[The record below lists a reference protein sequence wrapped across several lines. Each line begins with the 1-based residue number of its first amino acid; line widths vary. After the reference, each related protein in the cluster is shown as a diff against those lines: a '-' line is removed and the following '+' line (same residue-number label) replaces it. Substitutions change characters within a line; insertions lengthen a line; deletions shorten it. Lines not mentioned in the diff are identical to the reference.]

1 MSGSPYHMPT
11 RLEGQDGRPRC
22 VGVEIEMSGI
32 ELPAIAEEL
41 MAELGGDLE
50 EISEYEWRVSA
61 SALGDFKIDLDFEY
75 LQKLGRRGL
84 EEAPGAPRDVE
95 QIAADALQAV
105 MKNLIPCE
113 LISPPIPFEKLN
125 RLDGVVKRLR
135 KRGANGTR
143 QALFAAFGMHLNP
156 ELPDLEVETI
166 LAYLRAFICLRSWLE
181 EREQIVLSR
190 KFSLFIRNYPS
201 EYEDLV
207 LAEDYTPSL
216 AGFIDDYLAHNPTRN
231 RMLDLLPLLAYLDQ
245 ERVVAVIRDQK
256 LRKRP
261 TLHYR
266 LPNSDVDHP
275 DWGVWRSWNDW
286 MQVEAL
292 ASERDRLRE
301 VCRAYR
307 NSRQSGFLSMDYH
320 SWTNTVTQWLSDPS

>member
-1 MSGSPYHMPT
+1 MSGSLYDMPP

-22 VGVEIEMSGI
+22 VGVEIEMSGV
-32 ELPAIAEEL
+32 ELPVIAGEV

-50 EISEYEWRVSA
+50 EVSEYEWKVTG

-84 EEAPGAPRDVE
+84 EGAGGGRDVE

-113 LISPPIPFEKLN
+113 LISPPIPFEKLEQ
-125 RLDGVVKRLR
+125 LDGVVERLR

-143 QALFAAFGMHLNP
+143 QALFATFGLHLNP

-181 EREQIVLSR
+181 EREQVVLSR

-207 LAEDYTPSL
+207 LAEDYAPGL
-216 AGFIDDYLAHNPTRN
+216 AEFIDDYLAHNPTRN
-231 RMLDLLPLLAYLDQ
+231 RMLDLLPLLAHLD
-245 ERVVAVIRDQK
+245 EGRVVAVIRDQK

-261 TLHYR
+261 TFHYR

-286 MQVEAL
+286 VEVESL
-292 ASERDRLRE
+292 ANDRDRLQE
-301 VCRAYR
+301 VCVAYR
-307 NSRQSGFLSMDYH
+307 HSRQSGFFSMDYH
-320 SWTNTVTQWLSDPS
+320 SWTSTVTQWLSDPS